1 MANGKSYHH
10 GDLRNALLT
19 AALMLV
25 EENGLEGLSLR
36 KVAARVGV
44 SHAAPE
50 HHFPTLRHLM
60 NAMAT
65 RGFELFARSM
75 AEERAS
81 SPDIPVEQ
89 LRAAARGYLAYAR
102 THPGLFRL
110 MFTSNLLDWN
120 DPVLLEQ
127 ARCGHQQL
135 VEICAP
141 AAEFMG
147 LRTDAER
154 RALENLV
161 WSQVHGQA
169 HLTIDQKLP
178 DTDNPDCPQPDKPLD
193 IAELI
198 FGGREGR
205 RRVSGR

>member
-1 MANGKSYHH
+1 MASRKYHH
-10 GDLRNALLT
+10 GDLRNALLA
-19 AALMLV
+19 AALALV

-50 HHFPTLRHLM
+50 HHFPTLKHLM

-65 RGFELFARSM
+65 RGFELFTRSM
-75 AEERAS
+75 ADERAS
-81 SPDIPVEQ
+81 APDTPVEQ

-110 MFTSNLLDWN
+110 MFTSNLLDWT
-120 DPVLLEQ
+120 DTALKEQ
-127 ARCGHQQL
+127 AGLGRRQL

-141 AAEFMG
+141 AADFMG
-147 LRTDAER
+147 LKTDGER
-154 RALENLV
+154 QALESLV

-169 HLTIDQKLP
+169 HLMIDRKLP
-178 DTDNPDCPQPDKPLD
+178 DSDPDCPQPDKPLD
-193 IAELI
+193 IASLI
-198 FGGREGR
+198 FGMRD
-205 RRVSGR
+205 